1 MRRMHVVEGWFNE
14 TLPPPGLQSLAYLR
28 LDGDLYA
35 STMDALVGLYPL
47 VSAGGLIYV
56 DDYGTFGGCKAAID
70 EYRAKHKIT
79 APLHYIREDPMLNT
93 RLLGYAQKDQRKDVF
108 EAVWWQKE

>member
-1 MRRMHVVEGWFNE
+1 M
-14 TLPPPGLQSLAYLR
+14 
-28 LDGDLYA
+28 
-35 STMDALVGLYPL
+35 VGLAFFWTCARLLAP
-47 VSAGGLIYV
+47 VTIIYV

-108 EAVWWQKE
+108 EAVWRQKE

>member
-1 MRRMHVVEGWFNE
+1 MV
-14 TLPPPGLQSLAYLR
+14 LCIPGNMWLARCDY
-28 LDGDLYA
+28 
-35 STMDALVGLYPL
+35 
-47 VSAGGLIYV
+47 VSKLI
-56 DDYGTFGGCKAAID
+56 DP
-70 EYRAKHKIT
+70 KIT

>member
-1 MRRMHVVEGWFNE
+1 MTRKPLALALALASHQHEG
-14 TLPPPGLQSLAYLR
+14 GVR
-28 LDGDLYA
+28 KG
-35 STMDALVGLYPL
+35 M
-47 VSAGGLIYV
+47 

-79 APLHYIREDPMLNT
+79 APLHYIREDPTLNT
-93 RLLGYAQKDQRKDVF
+93 RLFGYAQKDQRKDVF

>member
-1 MRRMHVVEGWFNE
+1 M
-14 TLPPPGLQSLAYLR
+14 
-28 LDGDLYA
+28 
-35 STMDALVGLYPL
+35 VGLAFFWTCASLLAP
-47 VSAGGLIYV
+47 VTIIYV

-79 APLHYIREDPMLNT
+79 APLHYIREDPTLNT
-93 RLLGYAQKDQRKDVF
+93 RLFGYAQKDQRKDVF

>member
-1 MRRMHVVEGWFNE
+1 MTWY
-14 TLPPPGLQSLAYLR
+14 LPWR
-28 LDGDLYA
+28 
-35 STMDALVGLYPL
+35 TCTYP
-47 VSAGGLIYV
+47 
-56 DDYGTFGGCKAAID
+56 KAQWAACAHPFV
-70 EYRAKHKIT
+70 RKIT

>member
-1 MRRMHVVEGWFNE
+1 M
-14 TLPPPGLQSLAYLR
+14 
-28 LDGDLYA
+28 
-35 STMDALVGLYPL
+35 VGLAFFWTCARLLTP
-47 VSAGGLIYV
+47 VTIIYV

>member
-1 MRRMHVVEGWFNE
+1 
-14 TLPPPGLQSLAYLR
+14 
-28 LDGDLYA
+28 
-35 STMDALVGLYPL
+35 MDALVGLYPL

-79 APLHYIREDPMLNT
+79 APLHYIREDPTLNT
-93 RLLGYAQKDQRKDVF
+93 RLFGYAQKDQRKDVF

>member
-1 MRRMHVVEGWFNE
+1 MRAPSPSTKSNFLNNLRKYRVRMRRMH
-14 TLPPPGLQSLAYLR
+14 
-28 LDGDLYA
+28 
-35 STMDALVGLYPL
+35 
-47 VSAGGLIYV
+47 V

-79 APLHYIREDPMLNT
+79 APLHYIREDPTLNT
-93 RLLGYAQKDQRKDVF
+93 RLFGYAQKDQRKDVF